1 MSHSVFS
8 PSAAHRWMRC
18 TASIGLEA
26 GLPDKGSRDADEGTA
41 AHELAAVMLRGAHV
55 TSLDDARAAIGE
67 QHRQY
72 VDDAMLEHVTAYR
85 DYVMAAA
92 AQWPGALLLVE
103 QQLDMSHIAPGVFGT
118 GDVVLL
124 HAESRWG
131 KVIDL
136 KYGRGVEVDAENN
149 EQLKL
154 YASGAHALA
163 ELLGYEVDQ
172 WRVEIFQPRVSSTPR
187 WDSFTVEHLD
197 TFTRLA
203 AAVVQNIQAGK
214 VSFAPGEKQCR
225 WCRAKGICR
234 ARADEMLALAQREFS
249 TQPST
254 LTEQDL
260 ADLLPQLDRFSDW
273 VKDVWEAAEQALA
286 AGKAIPGWKLVEG
299 RSVRKWRPDA
309 HFWLEKMLQGD
320 AFKPRELIGIPEAE
334 KLLGKLAIEIPAELI
349 TKPPGKPAIAPESDK
364 RPAVSTATPA
374 DDFTAVSP

>member
-18 TASIGLEA
+18 TASISLEA
-26 GLPDKGSRDADEGTA
+26 GLPDKSSRDADEGTA

-103 QQLDMSHIAPGVFGT
+103 QRLDMSHIAPGVFGT
-118 GDVVLL
+118 GDAIVIDPRGRQ
-124 HAESRWG
+124 ARI
-131 KVIDL
+131 IDL
-136 KYGRGVEVDAENN
+136 KYGRGVEVQAKDN
-149 EQLKL
+149 EQLAM
-154 YASGAHALA
+154 YASGADALA
-163 ELLGYEVDQ
+163 VLLGYEIDQ
-172 WRVEIFQPRVSSTPR
+172 WALDIYQPRINSQASTWTIGER
-187 WDSFTVEHLD
+187 ALIEFTDNVTLTVAD
-197 TFTRLA
+197 
-203 AAVVQNIQAGK
+203 IQAGE
-214 VSFAPGEKQCR
+214 VQFSPGEKQCR
-225 WCRAKGICR
+225 WCRAKGLCR

-286 AGKAIPGWKLVEG
+286 AGKTIPGWKLVEG

-309 HFWLEKMLQGD
+309 HFWLEKMLQAD